1 MMLQLMWR
9 NVRATALNDT
19 LQLLVINRYRYRLLL
34 LLLLLYMTYKL
45 ELFLVLQK
53 KAHKYKIIQK
63 LCFLWFT
70 YIGLLVFYTKLI
82 HLVQKLKNLY

>member
-1 MMLQLMWR
+1 
-9 NVRATALNDT
+9 
-19 LQLLVINRYRYRLLL
+19 
-34 LLLLLYMTYKL
+34 MTYKF
-45 ELFLVLQK
+45 ELFLILQNEK

-82 HLVQKLKNLY
+82 HLVQKLKKKIRLDGTYVAKLNSN